1 MLYALSVQRKGER
14 NLALM
19 MGVALLAFI
28 LAVGALDRF
37 QPSPGL
43 RIRTEFADRVDE
55 AFQTMDRSETNPQT
69 TELYSWIV
77 SIVIGLSII
86 LFIIGVIRKESR
98 LSTLVLI
105 PLAAIVLALFGLA
118 NLAPRPSEDQLLL
131 GTAEEE
137 SAPPSA
143 PGGAMDEEDAVQV
156 EQERPSG
163 VHPFSWIVTGIAL
176 IGLFFVVRP
185 RLRLRSRERTTEE
198 ELGGLAERA
207 AAEARSGDVLEV
219 VVRCYRE
226 MMQVSQQWRSVH
238 RRKSTTPREFAAEL
252 VAIGV
257 PAAHIDGLTSL
268 FERVRYGRVV
278 LTSDEEREA
287 VAHLNAIA
295 AVLRTSNA

>member
-137 SAPPSA
+137 
-143 PGGAMDEEDAVQV
+143 
-156 EQERPSG
+156 RPSG

-252 VAIGV
+252 VATGV